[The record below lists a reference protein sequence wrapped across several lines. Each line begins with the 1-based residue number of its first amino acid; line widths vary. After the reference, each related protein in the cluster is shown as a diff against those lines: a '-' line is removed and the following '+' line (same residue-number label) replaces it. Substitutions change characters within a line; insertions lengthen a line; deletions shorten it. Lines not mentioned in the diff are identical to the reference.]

1 MPDGTDIK
9 PDQLRSVA
17 SDIEALGTVFDQAV
31 QFAGQ
36 GLLKAEN
43 LGKIAAKSAQ
53 AGQAFTT
60 TSTALGTSLGKGAA
74 FVKGVAATLK
84 ASADQ
89 HASTEESNKQNLSNA
104 DGGA

>member
-31 QFAGQ
+31 QFANQ
-36 GLLKAEN
+36 VMLKPEH
-43 LGKIAAKSAQ
+43 LGKLAGKSAQ

-60 TSTALGTSLGKGAA
+60 TSTGLAGSLGKGAA
-74 FVKGVAATLK
+74 FVKGVAAGLK
-84 ASADQ
+84 SSADQ
-89 HASTEESNKQNLSNA
+89 HEGTEQDNKQNIAGA